1 MLLCLAAIEGFAQVT
16 VDASIDSTQLFIGQ
30 QAKIKLQVSMNA
42 GQNLLMP
49 QFPDTIVAGVEVVDV
64 AKPDTQMLNGNK
76 RLLISQ
82 EYTVTSFDSALY
94 YLPPF

>member
-49 QFPDTIVAGVEVVDV
+49 QF
-64 AKPDTQMLNGNK
+64 LS
-76 RLLISQ
+76 LIHI
-82 EYTVTSFDSALY
+82 
-94 YLPPF
+94 